1 MVLFSCRANVRQ
13 YFQPHHILSSMHQK
27 LTHLLAGLLILLF
40 SIPSRADH
48 LRAHLLLGSTL
59 SGNQEVPAVAT
70 AARGAVSFTLNPT
83 RDTLFISG
91 AFSGLSGPV
100 TMAHT
105 HLGFRGVSGP
115 VVTDLFRFIRG
126 NRIQGFLTGADI
138 DRGKLDR
145 YLRGGYYLNVHTAAN
160 PTGEIRGQIEL
171 EKDEHYI
178 AVLGGA
184 NEVPP
189 VATTAVG
196 VGTFNLAQAQD
207 KMKFRVVVN
216 GLSGAIT
223 DAHFHQ
229 GLPGANGGVI
239 QSLLT
244 YVSGNTLEGEL
255 TPNAAVLA
263 ALASGQ
269 VYINIH
275 TAANPGGEIRGQ
287 LVRQVRHLG
296 HDARLDGAQVVPA
309 VTTTAKGVAFGRLNA
324 TFDTLQV
331 FLAHTG
337 LSAAPTSLSVFA
349 KELGQANTPADLI
362 GSVSLVGAPA
372 PISVVFTSLSTAA
385 VNLFLTG
392 GVNFVLNTAANPNGE
407 IRGQVYR
414 LAREGYTFSMN
425 GQQERPTPNASTA
438 YGSGFASM
446 DRDQSNVHFS
456 LAWGGLSGPVTGGHF
471 HSGLRNQ
478 GGPVVFDLSPFYTPT
493 GNTAISAEGFWQ
505 PTGNAAP
512 NAAASF
518 TARRA
523 LQFRRDSIYANI
535 HTALYPAGEIRG
547 QVFRGARDLAIVL
560 STKPAVLVA
569 ESFGYYPNPFHDA
582 ITLSFDSRVAG
593 TASLKVADLVGR
605 TVATRQ
611 LAVKAGSN
619 QPQLDLAGISPGVY
633 LLTIEIAGSRLV
645 SRIVKE

>member
-1 MVLFSCRANVRQ
+1 
-13 YFQPHHILSSMHQK
+13 MHQK

-40 SIPSRADH
+40 SVPTQADH
-48 LRAHLLLGSTL
+48 LRAHLLMGATLNGS
-59 SGNQEVPAVAT
+59 QEVPAVTT

-91 AFSGLSGPV
+91 AFSGLSGPI

-126 NRIQGFLTGADI
+126 NRIQGYLTGSDI
-138 DRGKLDR
+138 DRSKLDR

-160 PTGEIRGQIEL
+160 PSGEIRGQIEL
-171 EKDEHYI
+171 EKDEHYT
-178 AVLGGA
+178 AVLSGA

-189 VATTAVG
+189 VTTTAVG
-196 VGTFNLAQAQD
+196 IGTFSLAQAQD
-207 KMKFRVVVN
+207 KMKFRVVAT

-244 YVSGNTLEGEL
+244 YVSGNVIEGEL
-255 TPNAAVLA
+255 TPNATVLA

-296 HDARLDGAQVVPA
+296 HDARLDGAQMVPA
-309 VTTTAKGVAFGRLNA
+309 VTTTAKAVAYGRLNA

-337 LSAAPTSLSVFA
+337 LSAAPTSLTVFA
-349 KELGQANTPADLI
+349 KGLGQANTAADLLTT
-362 GSVSLVGAPA
+362 VSLVGAPPA
-372 PISVVFTSLSTAA
+372 LSVTFTNLSPAL

-392 GVNFVLNTAANPNGE
+392 DVNLVLNTNANPNGE

-425 GQQERPTPNASTA
+425 GSQERPTPNASTA
-438 YGSGFASM
+438 YGSGFVSM

-471 HSGLRNQ
+471 HTGLRNQ
-478 GGPVVFDLSPFYTPT
+478 SGPVVFELSPFYTPT
-493 GNTAISAEGFWQ
+493 GTAAISAEGFWQ
-505 PTGNAAP
+505 PTGNVSPNTAAP
-512 NAAASF
+512 F

-523 LQFRRDSIYANI
+523 LQFRRDSVYANI
-535 HTALYPAGEIRG
+535 HTALYPSGEIRG

-560 STKPAVLVA
+560 STQPAVLVA

-582 ITLSFDSRVAG
+582 VTLSFDSRAAG
-593 TASLKVADLVGR
+593 TASVKVADLLGR
-605 TVATRQ
+605 TVATRA
-611 LAVKAGSN
+611 LAVKVGAN
-619 QPQLDLAGISPGVY
+619 QPQLDLAGVSPGVY
-633 LLTIEIAGSRLV
+633 LVTIEIAGSRLV
-645 SRIVKE
+645 SRMVKE

>member
-1 MVLFSCRANVRQ
+1 
-13 YFQPHHILSSMHQK
+13 MHQK

-40 SIPSRADH
+40 SLPSQADH
-48 LRAHLLLGSTL
+48 LRAHLLLGATL
-59 SGNQEVPAVAT
+59 TGSQEVPAVTT
-70 AARGAVSFTLNPT
+70 AARGAVSFTVNAT

-91 AFSGLSGPV
+91 AFSGLSGPI

-126 NRIQGFLTGADI
+126 NRIQGFLTGTDI

-160 PTGEIRGQIEL
+160 PSGEIRGQIEL

-178 AVLGGA
+178 AVLSGA

-189 VATTAVG
+189 VTTSAVG
-196 VGTFNLAQAQD
+196 IGTFSLAQAQD
-207 KMKFRVVVN
+207 KMKFRVVAT

-229 GLPGANGGVI
+229 GLPGVAGGVI

-244 YVSGNTLEGEL
+244 YVSGNVIEGEL
-255 TPNAAVLA
+255 TPDATVLA

-296 HDARLDGAQVVPA
+296 HDARLDGAQMVPA
-309 VTTTAKGVAFGRLNA
+309 VTTTAKAVAFGRLNA

-337 LSAAPTSLSVFA
+337 LSASPTSLTVFA
-349 KELGQANTPADLI
+349 KELGQANTAADLI
-362 GSVSLVGAPA
+362 STVSLTGAPA
-372 PISVVFTSLSTAA
+372 AFSVSFTGLSSAA

-425 GQQERPTPNASTA
+425 GSQERPTPNASTA
-438 YGSGFASM
+438 YGSGFVSM

-471 HSGLRNQ
+471 HTGLRNQ
-478 GGPVVFDLSPFYTPT
+478 GGPVVFELSPFYTPA

-512 NAAASF
+512 NAAAPF

-560 STKPAVLVA
+560 STQPAVLVA

-582 ITLSFDSRVAG
+582 VTLSFDSRVAG
-593 TASLKVADLVGR
+593 TASVKVADLVGR
-605 TVATRQ
+605 TVVTRP
-611 LAVKAGSN
+611 LAVKAGAN
-619 QPQLDLAGISPGVY
+619 QPQLDLAGVAPGVY
-633 LLTIEIAGSRLV
+633 LVTIEIAGSRLV
-645 SRIVKE
+645 SRLVKE